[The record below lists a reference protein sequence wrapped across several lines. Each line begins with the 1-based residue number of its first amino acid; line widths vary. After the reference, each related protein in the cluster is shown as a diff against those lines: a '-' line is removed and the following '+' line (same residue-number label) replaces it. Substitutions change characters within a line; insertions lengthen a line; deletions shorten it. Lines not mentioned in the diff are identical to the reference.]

1 MGGEKEGE
9 GERGRRKRW
18 MDAEEIDEGRKKVIC
33 GPTHSP
39 QKIYKNRFEIW
50 VGEVK

>member
-1 MGGEKEGE
+1 MGGEEEGE

-33 GPTHSP
+33 GPTKKKKKKKKS
-39 QKIYKNRFEIW
+39 
-50 VGEVK
+50 V